1 MYQWE
6 KHDIIHQPPAPVVEE
21 GKPIPP
27 VVIKSLY
34 RLVSEHK
41 DVVKVVIVLNS
52 IISSFKMDAKQVLS
66 GMAQFEELWN
76 QVCYQET
83 LGKPRQ
89 MFLPTKCFI
98 VLWR

>member
-1 MYQWE
+1 MQRVYQWE

-76 QVCYQET
+76 QVRNK
-83 LGKPRQ
+83 L
-89 MFLPTKCFI
+89 
-98 VLWR
+98 

>member
-52 IISSFKMDAKQVLS
+52 IISSFKIEAKQVLS
-66 GMAQFEELWN
+66 AMSQFEELWN
-76 QVCYQET
+76 QVFT
-83 LGKPRQ
+83 PLLLHINN
-89 MFLPTKCFI
+89 F
-98 VLWR
+98 